1 MRTTTKL
8 ATILLASATL
18 TAASTAEAR
27 GGFVHVRGA
36 NGGATAVARQNGGV
50 AARANGT
57 VQNADGSVT
66 RASGGAY
73 RRANGGSGY
82 RASTTMVNPD
92 GSASRQSQLSAS
104 GANGSVASNGG
115 FARSADGTLSGS
127 RSTNATN
134 ANTGNSY
141 AGSTTIDPV
150 TGQPVHTGTCTNA
163 AGETFAC
170 R

>member
-1 MRTTTKL
+1 MHTTTKL
-8 ATILLASATL
+8 ATLLLASAAL
-18 TAASTAEAR
+18 VAAGSAQAR

-36 NGGATAVARQNGGV
+36 NGGASAAAGPNGGV
-50 AARANGT
+50 AARAHGT
-57 VQNADGSVT
+57 VRNSDGSVT

-82 RASTTMVNPD
+82 RASSTTVNPD
-92 GSASRQSQLSAS
+92 GSASRQGTLAAS

-115 FARSADGTLSGS
+115 FARSADGTWSGS
-127 RSTNATN
+127 RTTNATN

-141 AGSTTIDPV
+141 AGSTTIDPA
-150 TGQPVHTGTCTNA
+150 TGKPVHTGTCTNA
-163 AGETFAC
+163 AGEVYAC